1 MAFLQSWKTILCF
14 VAGLFCLALAVLL
27 GLWFGRPGA
36 LLKPVLENVN
46 IKGLALSMSDLG
58 RIKEG
63 DREARQQLMDR
74 LVALLKDDVKKSG
87 LQVEVEKEDI
97 VLKKNLPN
105 KDIATGKVQVTASK
119 VIVHGRILNS
129 TNLTASVEDTNLGL
143 EALLQT
149 QVDAEIKVEADISV
163 ETKSFIAWVQTF
175 PMEVSTRGQV
185 DILVILTVSDIELAV
200 EEGDL
205 VVNYNTKINLK
216 GRMFNWNVDSVE
228 MDNCSLKLGRQ
239 SIGSICP
246 LVKSVLKNGLQTYLD
261 TWTQFE
267 VPRLL
272 EKLDDK
278 LKSKLGVKRS
288 IEVIDF

>member
-74 LVALLKDDVKKSG
+74 LVALLKDDVKESG

-105 KDIATGKVQVTASK
+105 KDIATGKVQVTASN

-149 QVDAEIKVEADISV
+149 QVDAEIKVEADLSV
-163 ETKSFIAWVQTF
+163 EAKSFIAWVQTF

-205 VVNYNTKINLK
+205 VVNYNTKIDLK

-239 SIGSICP
+239 SIGSVCP
-246 LVKSVLKNGLQTYLD
+246 LVKSVLKNGLQAYLD

>member
-63 DREARQQLMDR
+63 DKEARQQLMDR
-74 LVALLKDDVKKSG
+74 LVALLKDDVKESG

-97 VLKKNLPN
+97 VLEKNLPN
-105 KDIATGKVQVTASK
+105 KDIATGKVHVTASN

-129 TNLTASVEDTNLGL
+129 TNLTTSVEDTNLGL

-205 VVNYNTKINLK
+205 VVNYNTKIDLK

-239 SIGSICP
+239 SIGSVCP
-246 LVKSVLKNGLQTYLD
+246 LVKSVLKKGLQAYLD

>member
-63 DREARQQLMDR
+63 DREARQQLLDR
-74 LVALLKDDVKKSG
+74 LVALLKDDVKESG

-105 KDIATGKVQVTASK
+105 KDIATGKVQVTASN

-149 QVDAEIKVEADISV
+149 QVDAEIKVEADLSV
-163 ETKSFIAWVQTF
+163 EAKSFIAWVQTF

-205 VVNYNTKINLK
+205 VVNYNTKIDLK

>member
-74 LVALLKDDVKKSG
+74 LVALLKDDVKESD
-87 LQVEVEKEDI
+87 LLVEVEKEDI

-105 KDIATGKVQVTASK
+105 KDIATGKVQVTASN

-149 QVDAEIKVEADISV
+149 QVDAEIKVEADLSV
-163 ETKSFIAWVQTF
+163 EAKSFIAWVQTF

-205 VVNYNTKINLK
+205 VVNYNTKIDLK

>member
-1 MAFLQSWKTILCF
+1 MAFLQSWKTILCL

-74 LVALLKDDVKKSG
+74 LVALLKDDVKESG
-87 LQVEVEKEDI
+87 ILVEVEKEDI
-97 VLKKNLPN
+97 VLEKTLPN
-105 KDIATGKVQVTASK
+105 KDIATGKVQVTASN

-129 TNLTASVEDTNLGL
+129 TNLTTSVEDTNLGL

-205 VVNYNTKINLK
+205 VVNYNTKIDLK

-239 SIGSICP
+239 SIGSVCP
-246 LVKSVLKNGLQTYLD
+246 LVKSVLKNGLQAYLD

>member
-14 VAGLFCLALAVLL
+14 VAVLFCLALAVLL

-74 LVALLKDDVKKSG
+74 LVALLKDDVKESG
-87 LQVEVEKEDI
+87 LIVEVEKEDI

-105 KDIATGKVQVTASK
+105 KDIATGKVQVTASN

-149 QVDAEIKVEADISV
+149 QVDAEIKVEADLSV

-205 VVNYNTKINLK
+205 VVNYNTKIDLK

>member
-74 LVALLKDDVKKSG
+74 LVALLKDDVKESG
-87 LQVEVEKEDI
+87 LLVEVEKEDI
-97 VLKKNLPN
+97 VLEKNLPN
-105 KDIATGKVQVTASK
+105 KDIATGKVHVTASN

-149 QVDAEIKVEADISV
+149 QVDAEIKVEAVLSV

-205 VVNYNTKINLK
+205 VVNYNTKIDLK

-239 SIGSICP
+239 SIGSVCP
-246 LVKSVLKNGLQTYLD
+246 LVKSVLKNGLQAYLD

>member
-1 MAFLQSWKTILCF
+1 MAFLQSWKTILCL

-63 DREARQQLMDR
+63 DREAWQQLMDR
-74 LVALLKDDVKKSG
+74 LVVLLKDDVKESG
-87 LQVEVEKEDI
+87 ILVEVEKEDI
-97 VLKKNLPN
+97 VLEKNLPN
-105 KDIATGKVQVTASK
+105 KDIATGKVQVTASN

-149 QVDAEIKVEADISV
+149 QVDAEIKVEADLSV

-205 VVNYNTKINLK
+205 VVNYNTKIDLK
-216 GRMFNWNVDSVE
+216 GRMFNLNVDSVE

-239 SIGSICP
+239 SIGSVCP
-246 LVKSVLKNGLQTYLD
+246 LVKSVLKKGLQAYLD

>member
-14 VAGLFCLALAVLL
+14 VVGLFCLALAVLL

-74 LVALLKDDVKKSG
+74 LVVLLKDDVKESG
-87 LQVEVEKEDI
+87 ILVEVEKEDI
-97 VLKKNLPN
+97 VLEKNLPN
-105 KDIATGKVQVTASK
+105 KDIATGKVHVTASN

-129 TNLTASVEDTNLGL
+129 TNLTTSVEDTNLGL

-149 QVDAEIKVEADISV
+149 QVDAEIKVEADLSV

-185 DILVILTVSDIELAV
+185 DILVILTVSDIELDV

-205 VVNYNTKINLK
+205 VVNYNTKIDLK

-239 SIGSICP
+239 SIGSVCP
-246 LVKSVLKNGLQTYLD
+246 LVKSVLKNGLQAYLD

>member
-1 MAFLQSWKTILCF
+1 MAFLQSWKTILCL

-74 LVALLKDDVKKSG
+74 LVVLLKDDVKESG
-87 LQVEVEKEDI
+87 ILVEVEKEDI
-97 VLKKNLPN
+97 VLEKNLPN
-105 KDIATGKVQVTASK
+105 KDIATGKVQVTASN

-149 QVDAEIKVEADISV
+149 QVDAEIKVEADLSV

-185 DILVILTVSDIELAV
+185 DILVVLTVSDIELAM

-205 VVNYNTKINLK
+205 VVNYNTKIDLK

-239 SIGSICP
+239 SIGSVCP
-246 LVKSVLKNGLQTYLD
+246 LVKSVLKNGLQAYLD

>member
-27 GLWFGRPGA
+27 GIWFGRPGA

-74 LVALLKDDVKKSG
+74 LVALLKDDVKESG
-87 LQVEVEKEDI
+87 ILVEVEKEDI
-97 VLKKNLPN
+97 VLEKTLPN
-105 KDIATGKVQVTASK
+105 KDIATGKVQVTASN

-129 TNLTASVEDTNLGL
+129 TNLTTSVEDTNLGL

-149 QVDAEIKVEADISV
+149 QVDAEIKVEADLSV

-205 VVNYNTKINLK
+205 VVNYNTKIDLK

-239 SIGSICP
+239 SIGSVCP
-246 LVKSVLKNGLQTYLD
+246 LVKSVLKNGLQAYLD

-288 IEVIDF
+288 IEVMDF

>member
-74 LVALLKDDVKKSG
+74 LVALLKDDVKESG
-87 LQVEVEKEDI
+87 LLVEVEKEDI
-97 VLKKNLPN
+97 VLEKNLPN
-105 KDIATGKVQVTASK
+105 KDIATGKVHVTASN

-205 VVNYNTKINLK
+205 VVNYNTKIDLK

-239 SIGSICP
+239 SIGSVCP
-246 LVKSVLKNGLQTYLD
+246 LVKSVLKNGLQAYLD

>member
-74 LVALLKDDVKKSG
+74 LVALLKDNVKESG
-87 LQVEVEKEDI
+87 LLVEVEKEDI
-97 VLKKNLPN
+97 VLEKQLPN
-105 KDIATGKVQVTASK
+105 KDIATGKVQVTASN

-149 QVDAEIKVEADISV
+149 QVDAEIKVEADLSV

-205 VVNYNTKINLK
+205 VVNYNTKIDLK

-239 SIGSICP
+239 SIGSVCP
-246 LVKSVLKNGLQTYLD
+246 LVKSVLKNGLQAYLD

>member
-63 DREARQQLMDR
+63 DREARQQLLDR
-74 LVALLKDDVKKSG
+74 LVALLKDDVKESG

-105 KDIATGKVQVTASK
+105 KNIATGKVQVTASN

-129 TNLTASVEDTNLGL
+129 TNLTASMEDTNLGL

-149 QVDAEIKVEADISV
+149 QVDAEIKVEADLSV
-163 ETKSFIAWVQTF
+163 EAKSFIAWVQTF

-246 LVKSVLKNGLQTYLD
+246 LVKSVLKNGLRTYLD

>member
-74 LVALLKDDVKKSG
+74 LVALLKDDVKESG
-87 LQVEVEKEDI
+87 LLVEVEKEDI

-105 KDIATGKVQVTASK
+105 KDIATGKVQVTASN

-149 QVDAEIKVEADISV
+149 QVDAEIKVEADLSV
-163 ETKSFIAWVQTF
+163 EAKSFIAWVQTF

-239 SIGSICP
+239 SIGSVCP
-246 LVKSVLKNGLQTYLD
+246 LVKSVLKNGLQAYLD

>member
-74 LVALLKDDVKKSG
+74 LVALLKDDVKESS

-97 VLKKNLPN
+97 VLKKHLPN
-105 KDIATGKVQVTASK
+105 KDIATGKVQVTASN

-149 QVDAEIKVEADISV
+149 QVDAEIKVEADLSV
-163 ETKSFIAWVQTF
+163 EAKSFIAWVQTF

-205 VVNYNTKINLK
+205 VVNYNTKIDLK

>member
-74 LVALLKDDVKKSG
+74 LVALLKDDVKESS

-105 KDIATGKVQVTASK
+105 KDIATGKVQVTASN

-149 QVDAEIKVEADISV
+149 QVDAEIKVEADLSV
-163 ETKSFIAWVQTF
+163 EAKSFIAWVQTF

-205 VVNYNTKINLK
+205 VVNYNTKIDLK

-239 SIGSICP
+239 SIGSVCP
-246 LVKSVLKNGLQTYLD
+246 LVKSVLKNGLQAYLD

>member
-74 LVALLKDDVKKSG
+74 LVALLKDDVKESS

-105 KDIATGKVQVTASK
+105 KDIATGKVQVTASN

-149 QVDAEIKVEADISV
+149 QVDAEIKVEADLSV

>member
-74 LVALLKDDVKKSG
+74 LVALLKDDVKESG
-87 LQVEVEKEDI
+87 LIVEVEKEDI

-105 KDIATGKVQVTASK
+105 KDIATGKVQVTASN

-149 QVDAEIKVEADISV
+149 QVDAEIKVEADLSV
-163 ETKSFIAWVQTF
+163 EAKSFIAWVQTF

-205 VVNYNTKINLK
+205 VVNYNTKIDLK

>member
-74 LVALLKDDVKKSG
+74 LVALLKDDVKESG

-105 KDIATGKVQVTASK
+105 KDIATGKVQVTASN
-119 VIVHGRILNS
+119 VILHGRILNS

-149 QVDAEIKVEADISV
+149 QVDAEIKVEADLSV

-205 VVNYNTKINLK
+205 VVNYNTKIDLK

-239 SIGSICP
+239 SIVSVCP

>member
-1 MAFLQSWKTILCF
+1 MAFLQSWKTILCL

-74 LVALLKDDVKKSG
+74 LVVLLKDDVKESG
-87 LQVEVEKEDI
+87 ILVEVEKEDI
-97 VLKKNLPN
+97 VLEKNLPN
-105 KDIATGKVQVTASK
+105 KDIATGKVQVTASN

-205 VVNYNTKINLK
+205 VVNYNTKIDLK

-239 SIGSICP
+239 SIGSVCP
-246 LVKSVLKNGLQTYLD
+246 LVKSVLKNGLQAYLD

>member
-74 LVALLKDDVKKSG
+74 LVALLKDDVKESG
-87 LQVEVEKEDI
+87 ILVEVEKEDI
-97 VLKKNLPN
+97 VLEKKLPN
-105 KDIATGKVQVTASK
+105 KDIAKGKVQVTASN

-149 QVDAEIKVEADISV
+149 QVDAEIKVEADLSV

-205 VVNYNTKINLK
+205 VVNYNTKIDLK

-239 SIGSICP
+239 SIGSVCP
-246 LVKSVLKNGLQTYLD
+246 LVKSVLKNGLQAYLD

>member
-1 MAFLQSWKTILCF
+1 MAFLQSWKTILCL

-74 LVALLKDDVKKSG
+74 LVVLLKDDVKESG
-87 LQVEVEKEDI
+87 ILVEVEKEDI
-97 VLKKNLPN
+97 VLEKNLPN
-105 KDIATGKVQVTASK
+105 KDIATGKVQVTASN

-149 QVDAEIKVEADISV
+149 QVDAEIKVEADLSV

-205 VVNYNTKINLK
+205 VVNYNTKIDLK

-239 SIGSICP
+239 SIGSVCP
-246 LVKSVLKNGLQTYLD
+246 LVKSVLKNGLQAYLD

>member
-14 VAGLFCLALAVLL
+14 VVGLFCLALAVLL

-74 LVALLKDDVKKSG
+74 LVVLLKDDVKESG
-87 LQVEVEKEDI
+87 LLVEVEKEDI
-97 VLKKNLPN
+97 VLEKNLPN
-105 KDIATGKVQVTASK
+105 KDIATGKVQVTASN

-185 DILVILTVSDIELAV
+185 DILVILTVSDINLAV

-205 VVNYNTKINLK
+205 VVNYNTKIDLK

-239 SIGSICP
+239 SIGSVCP
-246 LVKSVLKNGLQTYLD
+246 LVKSVLKNSLQAYLD

>member
-14 VAGLFCLALAVLL
+14 VAVLFCLALAVLL

-74 LVALLKDDVKKSG
+74 LVALLKDDVKESG
-87 LQVEVEKEDI
+87 LIVEVEKEDI

-105 KDIATGKVQVTASK
+105 KDIATGKVQVTASN

-149 QVDAEIKVEADISV
+149 QVDAEIKVEADLSV
-163 ETKSFIAWVQTF
+163 EAKSFIAWVQTF

-205 VVNYNTKINLK
+205 VVNYNTKIDLK

>member
-74 LVALLKDDVKKSG
+74 LVVLLKDDVKESG
-87 LQVEVEKEDI
+87 LIVEVEKEDI

-105 KDIATGKVQVTASK
+105 KDIATGKVQVTASN

-149 QVDAEIKVEADISV
+149 QVDAEIKVEADLRV
-163 ETKSFIAWVQTF
+163 ETKKFIAWVQTF

-205 VVNYNTKINLK
+205 VVNYNTKIDLK

>member
-74 LVALLKDDVKKSG
+74 LVALLKDDVKESG
-87 LQVEVEKEDI
+87 LLVEVEKEDI
-97 VLKKNLPN
+97 VLEKNLPN
-105 KDIATGKVQVTASK
+105 KDIATGKVHVTASN

-149 QVDAEIKVEADISV
+149 QVDAEIKVEADLSV
-163 ETKSFIAWVQTF
+163 ETKSFIAWLQTF

-205 VVNYNTKINLK
+205 VVNYNTKIDLK

-239 SIGSICP
+239 SIGSVCP
-246 LVKSVLKNGLQTYLD
+246 LVKSVLKKGLQAYLD

>member
-74 LVALLKDDVKKSG
+74 LVALLKDDVKESG

-105 KDIATGKVQVTASK
+105 KDIATGKVQVTASN

-149 QVDAEIKVEADISV
+149 QVDAEIKVEADLSV
-163 ETKSFIAWVQTF
+163 EAKSFIAWVQTF

-205 VVNYNTKINLK
+205 VVNYNTKIDLK